1 MLRFKVILHSKQ
13 KFSDQWNNIIN
24 CLIVQSVI
32 FHCILLMHNTLINK
46 SIWPENTLYTLRL
59 LIGTNCLEVHVLLT
73 RYNLIYIRIAN
84 CWWIVVCK
92 EDVPA
97 STKTVIIFDRPL
109 SWENLVYH
117 MTMWPQPYEV
127 LLLAWVDNFNEGTP
141 TL

>member
-1 MLRFKVILHSKQ
+1 MLRFKVTLHSKQ

-46 SIWPENTLYTLRL
+46 SIWPENTLYSLRL